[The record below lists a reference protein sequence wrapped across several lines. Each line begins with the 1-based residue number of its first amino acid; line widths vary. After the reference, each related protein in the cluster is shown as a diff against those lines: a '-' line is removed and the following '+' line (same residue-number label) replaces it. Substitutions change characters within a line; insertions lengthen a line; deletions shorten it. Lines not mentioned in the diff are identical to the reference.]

1 MFKFS
6 GMLLASKKLTKSDR
20 ERDHTLGSM
29 SNSRLNMNLDREVKI
44 DFQLEKD
51 NIYLQLLRVE

>member
-6 GMLLASKKLTKSDR
+6 GMLLANKKLTKSDR

-29 SNSRLNMNLDREVKI
+29 SNSRLNMNLDRKVKI

-51 NIYLQLLRVE
+51 NI

>member
-1 MFKFS
+1 M
-6 GMLLASKKLTKSDR
+6 KSDR
-20 ERDHTLGSM
+20 ESDHTLASM

-51 NIYLQLLRVE
+51 NI

>member
-6 GMLLASKKLTKSDR
+6 GMLLASKKFTKSDR
-20 ERDHTLGSM
+20 ESDHPLGSM
-29 SNSRLNMNLDREVKI
+29 SNSRLNMNLDRKVKI

-51 NIYLQLLRVE
+51 NI